1 VTVEIGLTYPD
12 RARKLALLACSLP
25 WKRRPPWARY
35 LPFLRPELGLIQ
47 PAPRTVVEGIVRRSI
62 PGGRGGW
69 AAAGI
74 DEFVRAYCT
83 PRGRAAFYAAARHI
97 MLERSEE
104 FWERLGALDRD
115 ALFVWG
121 RQDALIPPAFV
132 PHVRAALPA
141 AQHVE
146 LNCGHVPQIERPA
159 DTEAVLKRFLA

>member
-1 VTVEIGLTYPD
+1 M
-12 RARKLALLACSLP
+12 
-25 WKRRPPWARY
+25 
-35 LPFLRPELGLIQ
+35 
-47 PAPRTVVEGIVRRSI
+47 RRSI
-62 PGGRGGW
+62 PGGSSGW

-74 DEFVRAYCT
+74 DEFVRSYCT

-104 FWERLGALDRD
+104 FWERLGTLDRE

-121 RQDALIPPAFV
+121 RHDSVVPPAFA

-146 LNCGHVPQIERPA
+146 LNTGHVPQIERPA
-159 DTEAVLKRFLA
+159 DTEAVLKRYLG